1 MSIFSDA
8 RERNIAHRIAA
19 HNENDHN
26 LIENVMAYRMSASD
40 RTKIKYCDMRHYTS
54 PVESY
59 HRPLSTSW
67 RKWER
72 KTTDSD
78 EFFLQKRKSLVFQR
92 VQVT

>member
-1 MSIFSDA
+1 MVRITAHSHVVIFRSKDIDFSSMSIFSGA

-54 PVESY
+54 PV
-59 HRPLSTSW
+59 
-67 RKWER
+67 
-72 KTTDSD
+72 
-78 EFFLQKRKSLVFQR
+78 
-92 VQVT
+92 